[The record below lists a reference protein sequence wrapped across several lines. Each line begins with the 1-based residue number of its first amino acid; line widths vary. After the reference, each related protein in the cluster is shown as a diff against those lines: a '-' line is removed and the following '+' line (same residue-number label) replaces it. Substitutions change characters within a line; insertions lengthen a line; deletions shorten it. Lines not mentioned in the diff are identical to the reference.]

1 MLHCS
6 PYYITSGFSPHARDA
21 PFHLFNHE
29 SNVTWAGEGQNTMG
43 MLAMNI
49 KRISITAMVSSI
61 QRIITASVLALI
73 LTGSGFIDAPS
84 HSANRDWFKA
94 LQNAIVS
101 IEDGENVSVIDRVV
115 ADTLDSGVQVYVV
128 IQTTMSI
135 DENSINPVLKS
146 LTRVTRDP
154 AGVVKA
160 AFLANIPI
168 NTVLQAVLSASVET
182 ETIIAAAI
190 TAGAPIETVMTTS
203 LKAGAPPMLV
213 VSSSIASNKNIS
225 GVIEASVKT
234 GVPPSAILQA
244 ALSRNI
250 KDLGQVVSAYINAG
264 GDVYGITAAGIDI
277 GADECSIITSS
288 LGSSNAYYQT
298 VKAALDLNVSDKG
311 IMDCASKDPS
321 IDKQAL
327 ANAIETAKAALA
339 YTPPDESRSRYRR
352 DSIDRE
358 KRRGNVSVY

>member
-1 MLHCS
+1 MK
-6 PYYITSGFSPHARDA
+6 I
-21 PFHLFNHE
+21 N
-29 SNVTWAGEGQNTMG
+29 
-43 MLAMNI
+43 
-49 KRISITAMVSSI
+49 RISITAMLSSAPCM
-61 QRIITASVLALI
+61 ITTAALVLI
-73 LTGSGFIDAPS
+73 LTGSGFIDSPS

-94 LQNAIVS
+94 LQSAIVS
-101 IEDGENVSVIDRVV
+101 IEDGENVSIIDRVV

-128 IQTTMSI
+128 IQTTVSI
-135 DENSINPVLKS
+135 DATSIDPVLRS

-168 NTVLQAVLSASVET
+168 ATVLQAVLATSAET
-182 ETIIAAAI
+182 ETIITAAI
-190 TAGAPIETVMTTS
+190 MAGAPIENVMTS
-203 LKAGAPPMLV
+203 CLKAGAPPMLV
-213 VSSSIASNKNIS
+213 VSSSIASSKNIS

-250 KDLGQVVSAYINAG
+250 KDLGQVISAYINAG

-277 GADECSIITSS
+277 GADECGIIISS
-288 LGSSNAYYQT
+288 LGSSNEYYQT

-311 IMDCASKDPS
+311 IVDCASKDPS

-358 KRRGNVSVY
+358 RRRGNVSVY

>member
-1 MLHCS
+1 MKINRNL
-6 PYYITSGFSPHARDA
+6 IAAMFSSVPR
-21 PFHLFNHE
+21 
-29 SNVTWAGEGQNTMG
+29 T
-43 MLAMNI
+43 
-49 KRISITAMVSSI
+49 
-61 QRIITASVLALI
+61 IIIVVLVLI
-73 LTGSGFIDAPS
+73 LTGSGFIDTPS

-94 LQNAIVS
+94 LQSAIVS
-101 IEDGENVSVIDRVV
+101 IEDGENVSVIDKVMID
-115 ADTLDSGVQVYVV
+115 ALDSGIQVYVV

-135 DENSINPVLKS
+135 DEKSIDPVLRS
-146 LTRVTRDP
+146 LTRVTRNP

-168 NTVLQAVLSASVET
+168 STVLQAVLASSAET
-182 ETIIAAAI
+182 ETIISAAI
-190 TAGAPIETVMTTS
+190 TAGAPIETVMATA

-213 VSSSIASNKNIS
+213 VSSTIASSKNIS

-264 GDVYGITAAGIDI
+264 GDVYGITAAGIDV
-277 GADECSIITSS
+277 GADECGIIISS
-288 LGSSNAYYQT
+288 LGSSNEYYQT
-298 VKAALDLNVSDKG
+298 VKAALDLNMSDKG
-311 IMDCASKDPS
+311 IVDCASKDPS

-339 YTPPDESRSRYRR
+339 YTPPDENRSRYRR

-358 KRRGNVSVY
+358 RRRGNVSVY

>member
-1 MLHCS
+1 MISSTTRVTTAVLS
-6 PYYITSGFSPHARDA
+6 AILLTSFL
-21 PFHLFNHE
+21 LF
-29 SNVTWAGEGQNTMG
+29 
-43 MLAMNI
+43 
-49 KRISITAMVSSI
+49 
-61 QRIITASVLALI
+61 
-73 LTGSGFIDAPS
+73 GSPS

-94 LQNAIVS
+94 LQSAIVS
-101 IEDGENVSVIDRVV
+101 IEDGETVSVIDRVV
-115 ADTLDSGVQVYVV
+115 ADTLDSGVQVYVI

-135 DENSINPVLKS
+135 DGNSIGHVLKS

-168 NTVLQAVLSASVET
+168 TTVLQAVLSSSSET

-190 TAGAPIETVMTTS
+190 TAGAPIETVMAS
-203 LKAGAPPMLV
+203 CLKAGAPPMIV
-213 VSSSIASNKNIS
+213 VSASIASSKNIS
-225 GVIEASVKT
+225 GVIDASVKT

-277 GADECSIITSS
+277 GADECGIIISS
-288 LGSSNAYYQT
+288 LSSSNEYYQT
-298 VKAALDLNVSDKG
+298 VKAALDLNISDKG
-311 IMDCASKDPS
+311 IVDCASKDPS
-321 IDKQAL
+321 IDKRAL
-327 ANAIETAKAALA
+327 ASAIETAKAALA
-339 YTPPDESRSRYRR
+339 YTPPDENRGRYRR

-358 KRRGNVSVY
+358 KRPGNVSVY